1 MTCKNCSSKNSDSV
15 LFCRV
20 CGMSMG
26 DPESVECESHPAA
39 NATGIC
45 VVCGRPVCGDCSTT
59 KGAAVFCK
67 DASHALL
74 MDTHMRFAF
83 AENEFD
89 ADLVARN
96 LAAHDVPAIAFSLKK
111 YSQFYRF
118 TDNPA
123 VSLFVSKEM
132 HETALRI
139 VDELELNDFLVGVIS
154 KIGKSP

>member
-1 MTCKNCSSKNSDSV
+1 MTCRNCGSKNSDGV
-15 LFCRV
+15 LFCGV

-26 DPESVECESHPAA
+26 GSESVECETHPAA

-74 MDTHMRFAF
+74 METHIRFAH
-83 AENEFD
+83 AESEFD
-89 ADLVARN
+89 ADLVVRN
-96 LAAHDVPAIAFSLKK
+96 LAAHDLPAMAFSQKK
-111 YSQFYRF
+111 YSRFHSF

-123 VSLFVSKEM
+123 VSLFVAKEM

-139 VDELELNDFLVGVIS
+139 VDELELNDFLLS
-154 KIGKSP
+154 KDIQP